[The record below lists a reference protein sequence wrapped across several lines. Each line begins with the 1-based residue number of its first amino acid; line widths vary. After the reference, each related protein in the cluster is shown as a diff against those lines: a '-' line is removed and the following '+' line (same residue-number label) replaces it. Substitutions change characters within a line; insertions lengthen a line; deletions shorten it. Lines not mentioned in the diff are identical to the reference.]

1 MYAKYMMQTKDF
13 FSEQTSS
20 SVLEQKKY
28 NDKDN
33 ENGNRKKNILQSGKN
48 IHIIIFRL
56 IISVSGDYANHKTKK
71 NHKSEG
77 TWRNS

>member
-13 FSEQTSS
+13 FSEQTST

-33 ENGNRKKNILQSGKN
+33 ENGNRKK
-48 IHIIIFRL
+48 IFYRVEK
-56 IISVSGDYANHKTKK
+56 ISISSFFGSLSV
-71 NHKSEG
+71 
-77 TWRNS
+77 